1 MHGSKVK
8 SAYNQQIREEATE
21 WFIRFCE
28 EEMEATSR
36 REFDAWLRA
45 SPEHVRAFLDIAAL
59 WEAAGTLGRANK
71 VTLEELVRRAR
82 EEGNVVPLE
91 RGRRPGAPER
101 TAGKLLLRQFL
112 SHRPPAIAASIL
124 AACLVVVSVTW
135 WYLAG
140 DPSYVTRIGERRAVT
155 LEDGSTVEMNVRT
168 RIKVHFTDTL
178 RTVDLVE
185 GQALFRVAKE
195 TNRPFVV
202 NTGNTRVR
210 AVGTEFDVYRK
221 SIGTVVTVVEGRVAV
236 STPPGSSYPVTPPV
250 SALAPVLIGAGEQV
264 TVTAR
269 KTGAPQRADASQV
282 TAWTEGKLKFDST
295 PLSEVVQEFNRYNT
309 RPLAVDDTQLLALH
323 ISGTFA
329 TSDSA
334 QIVSF
339 LAQRFE
345 LTVHETPEAIHL
357 VHQ

>member
-1 MHGSKVK
+1 MQRSKVK
-8 SAYNQQIREEATE
+8 TAYNRQIRDEATE
-21 WFIRFCE
+21 WFVRFCE

-45 SPEHVRAFLDIAAL
+45 SPQHVRAFLDIAAL

-71 VTLEELVRRAR
+71 VALEDLVRRAR
-82 EEGNVVPLE
+82 EAGNVVPLE
-91 RGRRPGAPER
+91 RGRLPATSER
-101 TAGKLLLRQFL
+101 VAGKLLFRQFL
-112 SHRPPAIAASIL
+112 SHRSPAIAASVL
-124 AACLVVVSVTW
+124 AVCLAVVSVTW
-135 WYLAG
+135 WYLASE
-140 DPSYVTRIGERRAVT
+140 PTYVTRIGERRAVT

-168 RIKVHFTDTL
+168 RIKVHFTANL
-178 RTVDLVE
+178 RTVDLLE
-185 GQALFRVAKE
+185 GQALFRIAKE
-195 TNRPFVV
+195 ANRPFVV

-221 SIGTVVTVVEGRVAV
+221 STGTVVTVVEGRVAV
-236 STPPGSSYPVTPPV
+236 STPAGSPDPVIPPV
-250 SALAPVLIGAGEQV
+250 SAPEPVLIGAGEQV

-269 KTGAPQRADASQV
+269 RAVIPERADASQV
-282 TAWTEGKLKFDST
+282 TAWTEGKLEFDST

-309 RPLAVDDTQLLALH
+309 RPLAVDDAQLLTLH

-357 VHQ
+357 ARQ